1 MKNQNNLINETF
13 IQWVIISIILMISFI
28 EYGKKLK
35 NDPLNTKNLQKLGWL
50 ITITTLLCIYIT
62 EQTISNTQE
71 RRLINSIIIFAST
84 FSYLYYLAQ
93 ENQLP

>member
-1 MKNQNNLINETF
+1 MRNQNNLINETF
-13 IQWVIISIILMISFI
+13 IQWVIIIIILMISFI

-71 RRLINSIIIFAST
+71 RRLVNSIIIFAST

>member
-1 MKNQNNLINETF
+1 
-13 IQWVIISIILMISFI
+13 MISFI

-71 RRLINSIIIFAST
+71 RRLVNSIIIFAST

>member
-71 RRLINSIIIFAST
+71 RRLVNSIIIFAST

>member
-1 MKNQNNLINETF
+1 MRNQNNLINETF

-71 RRLINSIIIFAST
+71 RRLVNSIVIFAST

>member
-1 MKNQNNLINETF
+1 MRNQNNLINETF

-62 EQTISNTQE
+62 EQTISNTQK
-71 RRLINSIIIFAST
+71 RRLVNSIIIFAST

>member
-35 NDPLNTKNLQKLGWL
+35 NDSLNTKNLQKLGWL

-71 RRLINSIIIFAST
+71 RRLVNSIIIFAST

>member
-1 MKNQNNLINETF
+1 MRNQNNLINETF

-50 ITITTLLCIYIT
+50 ITIITLLCIYIT

-71 RRLINSIIIFAST
+71 RRLVNSIIIFAST

>member
-62 EQTISNTQE
+62 EQTISNPHE
-71 RRLINSIIIFAST
+71 RRLVNSIIIFAST

>member
-35 NDPLNTKNLQKLGWL
+35 SDPLNTKNLQKLGWL

-71 RRLINSIIIFAST
+71 RRLVNSIVIFAST

>member
-1 MKNQNNLINETF
+1 MRNQNNLINETF

-71 RRLINSIIIFAST
+71 RRLVNSIIIFVST

>member
-13 IQWVIISIILMISFI
+13 IQWVIISTILMISFI

-71 RRLINSIIIFAST
+71 RRLVNSIVIFAST

>member
-1 MKNQNNLINETF
+1 MRNQNNLINETF

-71 RRLINSIIIFAST
+71 RRLVNSLIIFAST

>member
-1 MKNQNNLINETF
+1 MRNQNNLINETF

-71 RRLINSIIIFAST
+71 IRLVNSIIIFAST

>member
-71 RRLINSIIIFAST
+71 RRLVNSIVIFAST

>member
-1 MKNQNNLINETF
+1 MRNQNNLINETF

-71 RRLINSIIIFAST
+71 RRLVNSIIIFAST

>member
-1 MKNQNNLINETF
+1 MRNQNNLINETF

-62 EQTISNTQE
+62 EQTISNPQE
-71 RRLINSIIIFAST
+71 RRLVNNIIIFAST

>member
-28 EYGKKLK
+28 EYEKKLK

-62 EQTISNTQE
+62 EQTISNPQE
-71 RRLINSIIIFAST
+71 RRLVNNIIIFAST

>member
-1 MKNQNNLINETF
+1 MRNQNNLINETF

-62 EQTISNTQE
+62 KQTISNTQE
-71 RRLINSIIIFAST
+71 RRLVNSIIIFAST